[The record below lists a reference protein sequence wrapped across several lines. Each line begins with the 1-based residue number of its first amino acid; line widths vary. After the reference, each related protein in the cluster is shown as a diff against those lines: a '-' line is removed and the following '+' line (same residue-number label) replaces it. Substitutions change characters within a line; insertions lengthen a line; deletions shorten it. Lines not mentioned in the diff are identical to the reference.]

1 MSSEGTGVRGI
12 ANSHVEGFPGEG
24 LFHLK
29 YGAAEIVYKSWDTLE
44 TPRLDAV
51 DCGID
56 IAK

>member
-29 YGAAEIVYKSWDTLE
+29 YGAAEIVYKSWGNF
-44 TPRLDAV
+44 PS
-51 DCGID
+51 
-56 IAK
+56 